1 MKSFAISDMGKV
13 RNLNEDAVFVCD
25 ESIGNLDNL
34 YIVADGMGG
43 HQAGEYASAYA
54 IARSK
59 RLVEKHPEF
68 TKTELF
74 TWVYNLVNQEIYE
87 KGKLEAS
94 KAGMGT
100 TLVTCTIDQDYQ
112 ITVANVGDSRL
123 YICHKDGSIV
133 QITKDHSYVEELVR
147 KGQMERGSEEY
158 LNARNL
164 ITRAMGAESTVETD
178 IYQLELEECDQIL
191 LCSDGLSNMVTD
203 ERLSEILMTSE
214 SLEEKAAIMVQ
225 EANAAGGPDNI
236 SVILIAPFAPEKVSS
251 IGNDTENEQEMRGL

>member
-1 MKSFAISDMGKV
+1 MKSYAISVMGKV

-25 ESIGNLDNL
+25 EPIGNLKNL

-54 IARSK
+54 IARTK
-59 RLVEKHPEF
+59 RLVAKHPEF
-68 TKTELF
+68 TRGELF
-74 TWVYNLVNQEIYE
+74 SWAYKLVNEEIYE
-87 KGKLEAS
+87 KGKADDA

-100 TLVTCTIDQDYQ
+100 TLVACTVDEAFC

-123 YICHKDGSIV
+123 YVYHKDGSLI

-164 ITRAMGAESTVETD
+164 ITRAIGAESSVETD
-178 IYQLELEECDQIL
+178 IFQLELEEYDQIL
-191 LCSDGLSNMVTD
+191 LCSDGLSNMVSD
-203 ERLSEILMTSE
+203 EKIAEIFGLTGTI
-214 SLEEKAAIMVQ
+214 EEKAAIMVQ
-225 EANAAGGPDNI
+225 EANDAGGLDNI
-236 SVILIAPFAPEKVSS
+236 SVILIAPFESEHASMDS
-251 IGNDTENEQEMRGL
+251 NDADYEQEMRGL